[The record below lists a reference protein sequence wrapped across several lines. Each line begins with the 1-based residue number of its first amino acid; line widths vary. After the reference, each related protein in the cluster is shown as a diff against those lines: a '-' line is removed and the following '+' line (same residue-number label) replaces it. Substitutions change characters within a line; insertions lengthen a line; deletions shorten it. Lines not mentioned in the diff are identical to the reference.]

1 LIIHETPQTM
11 LFKQA
16 MLNSLQREPSN
27 ARAVEIAKHDHVY
40 NSGEPEQ
47 RIYCIESGRIKLSMI
62 SIEGKECILTILS
75 AGDIFGELCLSG
87 VSERMETATAME
99 ATRLKQLSRADFLTR
114 LVGDSLFEGFVMYL
128 TMRIG
133 AQQQLIADL
142 VTVDS
147 EHRLGKMLLQLAQK
161 LSSKDPRSGRIE
173 QKISHE
179 ELSEMVG
186 TTRPR
191 VSMFMRRFKNLGLIE
206 TSADHLI
213 SIKEQKLTEYISQ
226 IG

>member
-1 LIIHETPQTM
+1 LIIHETPQTL
-11 LFKQA
+11 LFKQE
-16 MLNSLQREPSN
+16 MLYSLQQDPFN
-27 ARAVEIAKHDHVY
+27 TRALVIAKHDHVY
-40 NSGEPEQ
+40 NSGDQEE

-62 SIEGKECILTILS
+62 SIDGKECILTILS
-75 AGDIFGELCLSG
+75 TGDIFGELCLSG
-87 VSERMETATAME
+87 ISARMETATAME
-99 ATRLKQLSRADFLTR
+99 ATHLKQIARVDFMAR
-114 LVGDSLFEGFVMYL
+114 LVGERLFEGFVMYM

-161 LSSKDPRSGRIE
+161 LGNKDPRSGRIE

-206 TSADHLI
+206 TNADHLI
-213 SIKEQKLTEYISQ
+213 SIKEQQLAEYISQ